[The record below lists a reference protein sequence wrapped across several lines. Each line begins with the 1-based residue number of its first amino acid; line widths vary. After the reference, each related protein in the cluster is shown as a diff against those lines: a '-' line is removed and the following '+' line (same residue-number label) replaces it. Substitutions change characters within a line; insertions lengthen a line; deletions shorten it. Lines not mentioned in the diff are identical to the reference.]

1 MFFFLPFTCF
11 SKLLSLWLITEAED
25 IFLFEYFE
33 TSSGIELDPFLVAD
47 VACFRAGNIEK
58 GDWVA
63 LVVVGGA
70 TGISGIPK
78 VFFTPGTLS
87 TVKLEKREQI
97 GIRKKNKRSIAKVH
111 LCFYYAVESGK
122 TSF

>member
-1 MFFFLPFTCF
+1 MQATQEDTIYVIQTTKQPVTHF
-11 SKLLSLWLITEAED
+11 SFVLIIHKSVSQTIDSLTYQPW
-25 IFLFEYFE
+25 
-33 TSSGIELDPFLVAD
+33 
-47 VACFRAGNIEK
+47 NIEK